1 MMMSG
6 INLANFAIVVSAFI
20 ISVLGLIIVIFL
32 RKTFREGRI
41 FFLAF
46 FLLLVGYTSSAV
58 INELADTAV
67 ISQISLFSNSLFS
80 SLLIPAITVYLLR
93 CAGEDWRHSPLFAV
107 VAILWAVY
115 FALLAVTQF
124 TKGLALIDRLP
135 TQVWSWL
142 VAMAGMYP
150 AYYFTG
156 QLSPETAAMVPINA
170 LLVALAANGGYQAL
184 SRAFKTT

>member
-6 INLANFAIVVSAFI
+6 INLANFVIVISAFI
-20 ISVLGLIIVIFL
+20 ISALGLMFVIFL

-41 FFLAF
+41 SFLAF

-58 INELADTAV
+58 VNELSDTAV

-107 VAILWAVY
+107 VAILWTVY
-115 FALLAVTQF
+115 FALLVVTQF
-124 TKGLALIDRLP
+124 TTWIYYITPDNVYHRGAWYPLLLIP
-135 TQVWSWL
+135 
-142 VAMAGMYP
+142 P
-150 AYYFTG
+150 
-156 QLSPETAAMVPINA
+156 A
-170 LLVALAANGGYQAL
+170 LLMVANLIGLWRFRAALTHRQ
-184 SRAFKTT
+184 RVAFLIYSNFPHNNPT